1 MLKPLLAI
9 LILMPMTSLAES
21 QDQKYA
27 LNDCIM
33 NINPDHS
40 WYKQEALVMDIV
52 ESQALGTTAYVLY
65 FPHQKHSNAEIDQR
79 RNDIGFFQSTASTA
93 PQ

>member
-1 MLKPLLAI
+1 MTKSLLAI
-9 LILMPMTSLAES
+9 LLLLPITSIAES
-21 QDQKYA
+21 EAQKYA

-52 ESQALGTTAYVLY
+52 DSQLPNDGVRSL
-65 FPHQKHSNAEIDQR
+65 FPPPK
-79 RNDIGFFQSTASTA
+79 T
-93 PQ
+93 